1 MFIRYTLLI
10 ERMYGVERSLNG
22 EIAMKSI
29 EELNE
34 AVRNHKRNNQLNK
47 TEIAVLDLLA
57 QYSCKEVGRS
67 YMSKSTI
74 AEKVGK
80 SRRTIIRVCNRL
92 ETLGIIRQ
100 SKRMRLTGDRR
111 QTSNLIEICD
121 VAQNVPR
128 RTIPNDDTP
137 ECHTEETPSRISNNN
152 TYKETASALKR
163 SIPSPIF
170 DALAPYFSADEL
182 YKTYGILL
190 RAKASIDRNI
200 TLEDYSERFI
210 EGFKAVIYS
219 YKRGRVK
226 NLSGCLFAAWRQ
238 VATEIK
244 RKMTLNSG
252 GVYYD
257 WISEKC

>member
-1 MFIRYTLLI
+1 
-10 ERMYGVERSLNG
+10 
-22 EIAMKSI
+22 MKSI

-34 AVRNHKRNNQLNK
+34 AVRIHKRNNQLNK

-80 SRRTIIRVCNRL
+80 SRRTVIRVCNKL
-92 ETLGIIRQ
+92 ESLGIIRQ
-100 SKRMRLTGDRR
+100 YERKRQTGDRR
-111 QTSNLIEICD
+111 QTSNLIVIVPVEIHD
-121 VAQNVPR
+121 VVENETHV
-128 RTIPNDDTP
+128 TP

-257 WISEKC
+257 WIS

>member
-1 MFIRYTLLI
+1 
-10 ERMYGVERSLNG
+10 
-22 EIAMKSI
+22 MKSI

-34 AVRNHKRNNQLNK
+34 AVRTHKRNNQLNK

-111 QTSNLIEICD
+111 QTSNLIEIMP
-121 VAQNVPR
+121 VEMTTSSHLEAV
-128 RTIPNDDTP
+128 DTP